1 MKDYSEKRDFY
12 RMQVNSTIQITDGN
26 GETITGICQD
36 LSAAGMQLQVDRPF
50 PVGAELKTVMEAAGD
65 QFPPLET
72 VGEVLRCAPDET
84 GYILGI
90 NILEVR

>member
-12 RMQVNSTIQITDGN
+12 RMQVNSTIQITDSN

-36 LSAAGMQLQVDRPF
+36 LSAAGMQL
-50 PVGAELKTVMEAAGD
+50 PVGAELKTIMEAAGD

-72 VGEVLRCAPDET
+72 IGEVLRCAPDDT